1 VAPKRR
7 KPVASSARAEENRR
21 RIVEQD
27 LRVAITWFG
36 VLQERRGRLTL
47 LQIRSLSQLL
57 ADRAD
62 LLYRLADRVE
72 RGAAAPRLPKKH
84 GVRQLAAR
92 VARLGRA
99 DDPVTRAVLA
109 KLAALTEASEQP
121 RTPPRALR
129 GLAIEVLALSEDV
142 ATSRVLPR
150 DQPPPPSRGR
160 RPNAPLAWLLDRGT
174 KLGVADV
181 EIARALTREGLEP
194 LGPGSDKTDPA
205 EADEDVEDDEV
216 AAQALAD
223 ARADLVER
231 WAAIIKSSRARAR
244 KRQHPS

>member
-1 VAPKRR
+1 M
-7 KPVASSARAEENRR
+7 RAEAGRR
-21 RIVEQD
+21 RFVEQS
-27 LRVAITWFG
+27 LRAAVSWFG
-36 VLQERRGRLTL
+36 VLQERWGRLTL
-47 LQIRSLSQLL
+47 AQIRDLSRLL
-57 ADRAD
+57 ADHAD

-109 KLAALTEASEQP
+109 KLAELTGTSEQP
-121 RTPPRALR
+121 RTSPRALR

-142 ATSRVLPR
+142 ATARVLPR
-150 DQPPPPSRGR
+150 DQPAPTSRGR

-181 EIARALTREGLEP
+181 EIARTLAREGIEP
-194 LGPGSDKTDPA
+194 LGPGPDPGHV
-205 EADEDVEDDEV
+205 EPISDEDNTGDDEDD
-216 AAQALAD
+216 AQALAD
-223 ARADLVER
+223 TQADLVER

-244 KRQHPS
+244 KRSHRS

>member
-1 VAPKRR
+1 M
-7 KPVASSARAEENRR
+7 RAAANAR
-21 RIVEQD
+21 RIAEQN
-27 LRVAITWFG
+27 LRVAVTWFG
-36 VLQERRGRLTL
+36 TLQENWGRLTL
-47 LQIRSLSQLL
+47 TQIRDLSRLL

-84 GVRQLAAR
+84 GVRQLAVR

-109 KLAALTEASEQP
+109 KLAELTEASEQP
-121 RTPPRALR
+121 RTTPRALR

-150 DQPPPPSRGR
+150 DQPAPPSRGR

-174 KLGVADV
+174 KLGVPDV
-181 EIARALTREGLEP
+181 EIARALAREGIEP
-194 LGPGSDKTDPA
+194 LGPDSGLVEPIS
-205 EADEDVEDDEV
+205 DEDD
-216 AAQALAD
+216 AQALAD
-223 ARADLVER
+223 AQADLVER

-244 KRQHPS
+244 KRRHQT